1 MKRLIDWVW
10 RALFY
15 VLIQVADRIPRKRDV
30 PVASLPGLRPEEAE
44 RPAPIPHKLDPVT
57 PDRPLYFAS
66 PADQLGFRLAC
77 ARAEARLRRINE
89 EIERDRLIA
98 EDIEDLCGS
107 VREGDTR

>member
-10 RALFY
+10 KALFY
-15 VLIQVADRIPRKRDV
+15 VLIQVADRIPRKKV
-30 PVASLPGLRPEEAE
+30 PLPPVAGLRPEESE
-44 RPAPIPHKLDPVT
+44 RPAPIQHKVDPVT

-77 ARAEARLRRINE
+77 ARAEARLRKINE

-98 EDIEDLCGS
+98 EDIEDLCGPI
-107 VREGDTR
+107 REGDPR